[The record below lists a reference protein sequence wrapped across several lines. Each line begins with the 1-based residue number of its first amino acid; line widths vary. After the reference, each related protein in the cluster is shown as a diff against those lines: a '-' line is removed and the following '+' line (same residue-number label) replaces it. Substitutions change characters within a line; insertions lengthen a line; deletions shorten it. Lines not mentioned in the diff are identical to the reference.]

1 MQGASMSTYP
11 IVRIFA
17 SDKQGLA
24 AVDALLASEGI
35 HRDAHLDY
43 TCAMFE
49 DGLAIATGS
58 CYGNTLRCMAV
69 AAEYQ
74 GEHLMNEIVTHLM
87 DVESNRGIYHLFIY
101 TKCASAKYFANL
113 GFYEVARAQGV
124 ATLMENRRNG
134 FSSYLASL
142 SKTRTTGG
150 HISAIVM
157 NANPF
162 TNGHLHL
169 IKTAASTS
177 DIVHVFVLSEDAS
190 VFPFSVR
197 KKLVI
202 EGVAG
207 MNNII
212 VHDSGPY
219 IISSATFPSY
229 FFGDN
234 ASVAKGHAKLDIA
247 VFCHIA
253 KILGITERFCGE
265 EPTSSVTAIYNAV
278 MADTLPRAGIK
289 FTVIPRIT
297 TPSSKTTTGLGQEP
311 ISASTVRQLLKVGDF
326 KAIKA
331 LVPPTT
337 YAYLT
342 SPAATP
348 ILERIKSRKNLI
360 HH

>member
-24 AVDALLASEGI
+24 AVDELLASEGI
-35 HRDAHLDY
+35 RRDAHLDY
-43 TCAMFE
+43 TCAMFK

-74 GEHLMNEIVTHLM
+74 GEHLMNEVVTHLM
-87 DVESNRGIYHLFIY
+87 DVESNRGIYQC
-101 TKCASAKYFANL
+101 TSAKYFANL

-124 ATLMENRRNG
+124 ATLMENRHNG

-311 ISASTVRQLLKVGDF
+311 ISASTVRQLLKVRDF
-326 KAIKA
+326 KAIKP

-342 SPAATP
+342 SPAAIP
-348 ILERIKSRKNLI
+348 ILERIKSRSDLI